1 MVSGAAAVVSLA
13 TMFSSPST
21 VIAPS
26 PATMVQSESVIHQVL
41 PLFQAAAAGAVPSE
55 TADADVPAQ
64 RRTPPG
70 RTFTVAAVGDFLPEP
85 LINHPAAALAPPGVR
100 YDYGALMKPVAP
112 ILSLADLAICH
123 METPV
128 GGPGATVGWV
138 GKSAY
143 GTNLLQTAWETP
155 FDMKRVG
162 FDRCSTSSN
171 HSNDLGLAGIDTT
184 LKALD
189 TAKLTHVG
197 TARTPQEAEVTTF
210 MVNGVRV
217 AHLAYARNSNTGFPR
232 DEWRLNRALDPARV
246 KTDVATARRL
256 GAEVVIVS
264 IHVYVEMQTG
274 PVANDRALVNAIT
287 SATAKPDL
295 VIIHGPHVPQPVE
308 RVNGIVTYWSVGNF
322 ISGMGAPNRGKYA
335 DPRTLDGLLAFVRFT
350 QRADR
355 SWAVE
360 PTTVLLCNTPGDR
373 KVYPGLTTLQDP
385 TISATLRSQ
394 LNGCVS
400 RVSKVVSGLR

>member
-1 MVSGAAAVVSLA
+1 VSGSAVVASFATFAMPSPVGAPPPEVTAPAVEALPPLPAAV
-13 TMFSSPST
+13 PDQ
-21 VIAPS
+21 
-26 PATMVQSESVIHQVL
+26 PATATAS
-41 PLFQAAAAGAVPSE
+41 AV
-55 TADADVPAQ
+55 

-70 RTFTVAAVGDFLPEP
+70 RTLTVAAVGDFLPEP
-85 LINHPAAALAPPGVR
+85 LINHPAAAAAPPGVR
-100 YDYGALMKPVAP
+100 YDYAALLRPVAP
-112 ILSLADLAICH
+112 ILSFADLAICH

-128 GGPGATVGWV
+128 GVPGATVGWV
-138 GKSAY
+138 GKGAY

-171 HSNDLGLAGIDTT
+171 HSNDLGLAGIDNT

-197 TARTPQEAEVTTF
+197 TARTPQEAQVTTF

-217 AHLAYARNSNTGFPR
+217 AHLAYARNSNTGFPV
-232 DEWRLNRALDPARV
+232 DLWRLNRAIDATKV
-246 KTDVATARRL
+246 KADVARARTL

-274 PVANDRALVNAIT
+274 PVAADRALVNAIT
-287 SATAKPDL
+287 SASAKPDL
-295 VIIHGPHVPQPVE
+295 VIIHGPHVPQPME

-335 DPRTLDGLLAFVRFT
+335 DPRTLDGLLALVRFT
-350 QRADR
+350 QQRDGR
-355 SWAVE
+355 WAAE
-360 PTTVLLCNTPGDR
+360 PFTVLLCNTPVDR
-373 KVYPGLTTLQDP
+373 KVYPGLTTLKNP
-385 TISATLRSQ
+385 SISSTLRSQ
-394 LNGCVS
+394 LSACVS
-400 RVSKVVSGLR
+400 RASRVVSGLR

>member
-1 MVSGAAAVVSLA
+1 MVTGAAAVASLA
-13 TMFSSPST
+13 TMFSLPTTVVAPTRPST
-21 VIAPS
+21 VQRE
-26 PATMVQSESVIHQVL
+26 TVIREVL
-41 PLFQAAAAGAVPSE
+41 PLFEAAAAGAVPAE

-64 RRTPPG
+64 RRTTPG

-85 LINHPAAALAPPGVR
+85 LINRPAAAAAPPGVR
-100 YDYGALMKPVAP
+100 YDYAALLKPVAP
-112 ILSLADLAICH
+112 ILSFADLAICH

-171 HSNDLGLAGIDTT
+171 HSNDQGTAGIDTT

-189 TAKLTHVG
+189 TARLTHVG
-197 TARTPQEAEVTTF
+197 TARTPQEAQVTTF
-210 MVNGVRV
+210 MVKGVRV

-232 DEWRLNRALDPARV
+232 DEWRLNRAIEATKV
-246 KTDVATARRL
+246 KADVATARRL
-256 GAEVVIVS
+256 GADVVIVS

-287 SATAKPDL
+287 SAAAKPDL
-295 VIIHGPHVPQPVE
+295 VIIHGPHVPQPME

-335 DPRTLDGLLAFVRFT
+335 DPRTR
-350 QRADR
+350 
-355 SWAVE
+355 
-360 PTTVLLCNTPGDR
+360 
-373 KVYPGLTTLQDP
+373 
-385 TISATLRSQ
+385 
-394 LNGCVS
+394 
-400 RVSKVVSGLR
+400 